1 MLVKE
6 KCTVRINNVT
16 ISLYMMGAFDSLF
29 SKTTPNLR
37 HINQV
42 ETWAS
47 ASFISRNTYK
57 NIVLNV

>member
-6 KCTVRINNVT
+6 KSTEGINKVT

-47 ASFISRNTYK
+47 AGFISRNTYK